1 MPERIV
7 PVNNFS
13 MAFIA
18 RIRIRADG
26 WPSTGLTDRDR
37 PAPRS
42 WRLGRDFGRRLTRI
56 PAPPRPQVPL
66 YTLGTAAR
74 IERIRLLYERS
85 EKKK

>member
-18 RIRIRADG
+18 RIIIRADG

-42 WRLGRDFGRRLTRI
+42 WRLGRDVG
-56 PAPPRPQVPL
+56 
-66 YTLGTAAR
+66 
-74 IERIRLLYERS
+74 
-85 EKKK
+85 